1 MFGLAL
7 ACLLVLRFMQIL
19 QLFFSKSCQRVVQ
32 KRVLDHATEGTMLLL
47 YTILRIYLAYWTG
60 SMNSALMQR

>member
-32 KRVLDHATEGTMLLL
+32 NRVLDHATEGTMLLL